1 MTLGWLTDSSTILSL
16 LESLAD
22 NWQALGSLLGF
33 SKPVLE
39 RINSVPAAPAVY
51 LDRIVTKWL
60 MSDATSSPTVSA
72 LVNALSGIKGTE
84 QIVQGILEGTCLL
97 IGVYYAYIHTQSTES
112 RMPNKLNI
120 RPARR
125 KHKVYLPSI
134 IQDLMICQK
143 PQMRRP
149 ALDQQIVSPLPP

>member
-72 LVNALSGIKGTE
+72 LVNALSGIEGTE
-84 QIVQGILEGTCLL
+84 QIVQGVLEGTCLL
-97 IGVYYAYIHTQSTES
+97 IGVYYAFIS
-112 RMPNKLNI
+112 RCYVVAMFNMQHNALILIFCTGPEGLNDTW
-120 RPARR
+120 
-125 KHKVYLPSI
+125 HFEKVN
-134 IQDLMICQK
+134 
-143 PQMRRP
+143 
-149 ALDQQIVSPLPP
+149 AV